1 MEDVMDELK
10 LESLEPLEKAEH
22 KENQVAT
29 PPAPVV
35 KRWNVRRW
43 FLPAGIV
50 LLILFVF
57 GIYLLIAPASDKL
70 VAQVFRFEIR
80 HKPDTAR
87 VVMSIANRQEKQAI
101 IVQLYP
107 VLFGNENF
115 GLSSRSIECAT
126 IESVSLP
133 FVLNPDEVRTLKI
146 NFSIEKKEL
155 DKCADKLKDSSHI
168 VIFQNGP
175 LPRQLEGFLGL
186 GWRVVDGDGN
196 NYTNTA
202 RLAYYILTP
211 TPLGFKD
218 STALSRSW
226 ILSDDPFELCTQEDI
241 MKEGE

>member
-10 LESLEPLEKAEH
+10 LEPLEPLENAEH
-22 KENQVAT
+22 KENQVVT
-29 PPAPVV
+29 PPAPIV

-50 LLILFVF
+50 LFILFVF

-107 VLFGNENF
+107 VLFEKENI
-115 GLSSRSIECAT
+115 GLSSRSIEGAT

-133 FVLNPDEVRTLKI
+133 LVLNPNEVRTLI
-146 NFSIEKKEL
+146 IIFSIEKKDL
-155 DKCADKLKDSSHI
+155 DQYAGGIKDSSHI
-168 VIFQNGP
+168 VIFKNGT
-175 LPRQLEGFLGL
+175 LSGQSEGFLGL
-186 GWRVVDGDGN
+186 GWKVVDADGN

-211 TPLGFKD
+211 TPPGFKD
-218 STALSRSW
+218 STVLTRSW
-226 ILSDDPFELCTQEDI
+226 TLSDDPFELCTQEGI
-241 MKEGE
+241 MKEGR